1 MKTTVDL
8 PKTLLIAAKK
18 RAAKSGTTLKAIL
31 EAALRS
37 ELARDRPQ
45 SARRRRPIHWV
56 TVKGGLPPGY
66 DLTDRSQWAGRSGK
80 G

>member
-8 PKTLLIAAKK
+8 PKALLIAARK

-31 EAALRS
+31 EGALRS

-45 SARRRRPIHWV
+45 PARRRRPIRWV
-56 TVKGGLPPGY
+56 TVKGRTAARLRPYGP
-66 DLTDRSQWAGRSGK
+66 
-80 G
+80 